1 LNGVSIGN
9 SGFVLQSV
17 SANGAVNGVALN
29 NLTGGGSAGVQVTGS
44 GTTGGS
50 GGTIQNTT
58 GAAVSLTS
66 LGSLGGGVTLNNMNI
81 TGGGGLLGTNFGSLS
96 FANDLVSAT
105 GAPRSAS
112 RTGTVT
118 AGSTFRTLSSSGSGT
133 NGVLLSGVSGSFTT
147 NAGTITGATG
157 AAWSVAGGTVGVTY
171 SGTIIQTNNAA
182 LLGVSGGHTGTLTFQ
197 IGVLSASTLSATNS
211 AGLQF
216 NNADGIYNFNGNTI
230 LSGNATIDILTGS
243 SGTFAFSN
251 NTSITNPT
259 GTAFVVNGSSATV
272 TYSGNITK
280 NGTSP
285 GLIVDVTNESAGT
298 ITFQTGALSSST
310 TAGTGI
316 NLSNA
321 DGTVNFNGT
330 TTLNGGNA
338 HIDINTGSGGTIA
351 LGSGASIGAKT
362 SPTGIAFNETGSSA
376 NVTYNGTIRQTNAA
390 NAVSINA
397 KTGDTT
403 TFAGT
408 ITATTTTA
416 NAINLTGNTGGTINF
431 AGGLNLTTT
440 SGTGFNATGGGT
452 VNATQN
458 NTSIVNTISGT
469 TGIALNIANTTIGA
483 SNLTFRSISA
493 GTAAGSTGVGISLD
507 TTGSSGGLH
516 VVGDGTTTLFGNS
529 SGGTIQHKTGA
540 DFSTTSGI
548 GIYLNNTTDVQLANM
563 TLHDF
568 DNFGIFGLG
577 VTGFKLANSTING
590 ANGNSTM
597 PAMPPTMPTIVQP
610 DGEGSIYFG
619 NVIVNGG
626 TTTFSGGLSGTA
638 SITSSSISGGAAR
651 NVSIIDGGGA
661 PLHLTIDNT
670 TFGLTQNLAG
680 GTQSLIVEARN
691 AGTAAHVTVT
701 RSTFTGALGDLVNFT
716 GQAGTTM
723 DVIFGGVGLGNTLAN
738 THPGVPIGG
747 GGMTLAT
754 NGAMRF
760 NVSNNTFSGAD
771 GSAITIQMANAAT
784 SLDGTFDSNTIG
796 TSGVAGSGS
805 RTGNG
810 IFTSFA
816 GTVTLAITNNTIQ
829 QYNGNAGIFADNT
842 GGSYPVNIT
851 ITGNTVRQPGPNAFA
866 GLALTNGAPGST
878 DTTNVFAKISG
889 NDFSTGD
896 PANANDIIVGA
907 SGSAAGTHTFT
918 LSGATA
924 ADVAS
929 LTAIQTFLQNSN
941 NLNGASATTAVT
953 AYTDA
958 PVTVTAF
965 NPSASS
971 PPLPAAPVP

>member
-1 LNGVSIGN
+1 
-9 SGFVLQSV
+9 
-17 SANGAVNGVALN
+17 
-29 NLTGGGSAGVQVTGS
+29 
-44 GTTGGS
+44 
-50 GGTIQNTT
+50 
-58 GAAVSLTS
+58 
-66 LGSLGGGVTLNNMNI
+66 
-81 TGGGGLLGTNFGSLS
+81 
-96 FANDLVSAT
+96 
-105 GAPRSAS
+105 
-112 RTGTVT
+112 
-118 AGSTFRTLSSSGSGT
+118 
-133 NGVLLSGVSGSFTT
+133 
-147 NAGTITGATG
+147 
-157 AAWSVAGGTVGVTY
+157 
-171 SGTIIQTNNAA
+171 
-182 LLGVSGGHTGTLTFQ
+182 
-197 IGVLSASTLSATNS
+197 
-211 AGLQF
+211 
-216 NNADGIYNFNGNTI
+216 
-230 LSGNATIDILTGS
+230 
-243 SGTFAFSN
+243 
-251 NTSITNPT
+251 
-259 GTAFVVNGSSATV
+259 
-272 TYSGNITK
+272 
-280 NGTSP
+280 
-285 GLIVDVTNESAGT
+285 
-298 ITFQTGALSSST
+298 
-310 TAGTGI
+310 
-316 NLSNA
+316 
-321 DGTVNFNGT
+321 
-330 TTLNGGNA
+330 
-338 HIDINTGSGGTIA
+338 
-351 LGSGASIGAKT
+351 
-362 SPTGIAFNETGSSA
+362 
-376 NVTYNGTIRQTNAA
+376 
-390 NAVSINA
+390 
-397 KTGDTT
+397 
-403 TFAGT
+403 
-408 ITATTTTA
+408 
-416 NAINLTGNTGGTINF
+416 
-431 AGGLNLTTT
+431 
-440 SGTGFNATGGGT
+440 
-452 VNATQN
+452 
-458 NTSIVNTISGT
+458 
-469 TGIALNIANTTIGA
+469 
-483 SNLTFRSISA
+483 
-493 GTAAGSTGVGISLD
+493 
-507 TTGSSGGLH
+507 

-738 THPGVPIGG
+738 THPGVPI
-747 GGMTLAT
+747 
-754 NGAMRF
+754 
-760 NVSNNTFSGAD
+760 D

-929 LTAIQTFLQNSN
+929 LSAIQTFLQNSN